1 MGRECHMGYICV
13 SHSEFGCCEVR
24 ICIIAQCQICYA
36 FYRFLGQTH
45 TDREEGASS
54 SLLYKRTSRCQHVS
68 SLSRLNK
75 TILAHY
81 SRFNKIATL
90 GYIMGHEGMGTD
102 HYSMS
107 RLTMRR
113 SNSSTG
119 HCYNICIARPDTCT
133 SVDPPFPRLG
143 P

>member
-1 MGRECHMGYICV
+1 MLTLTITITPNI
-13 SHSEFGCCEVR
+13 FTT
-24 ICIIAQCQICYA
+24 
-36 FYRFLGQTH
+36 QT
-45 TDREEGASS
+45 
-54 SLLYKRTSRCQHVS
+54 LPYVS

-90 GYIMGHEGMGTD
+90 GYIMAHEGMGTD

-113 SNSSTG
+113 SHSSTG
-119 HCYNICIARPDTCT
+119 YCYILP
-133 SVDPPFPRLG
+133 VDEL
-143 P
+143 

>member
-1 MGRECHMGYICV
+1 MWSSFDYNTL
-13 SHSEFGCCEVR
+13 
-24 ICIIAQCQICYA
+24 
-36 FYRFLGQTH
+36 FYVLCFIYFVVYT
-45 TDREEGASS
+45 
-54 SLLYKRTSRCQHVS
+54 VS

-90 GYIMGHEGMGTD
+90 GYIMAHEGMGTD

-113 SNSSTG
+113 SHSSTG
-119 HCYNICIARPDTCT
+119 YCYILP
-133 SVDPPFPRLG
+133 VDEL
-143 P
+143 